1 VDAEVRPYQN
11 RCFSRNLRN
20 AIAPVLWRGIDRE
33 FWQLVS
39 TQVREGSEV
48 NAIAKPKPEEL
59 IRKAFA
65 RFTDEEII
73 PKAREMD
80 EAEQFPR
87 WMFEKIAKTGAYGIR
102 YPPSVGGASGNTTQ
116 FCIMVEELA
125 RGSMS
130 VAAFTAMQ
138 CLMGTNFLFEYG
150 TPEQHERLLKPA
162 IRGEKVASFALTE
175 ADAATDLAGVKT
187 TARQDA
193 DCWIINGSK
202 TWITNAPVADFYTVL
217 CQTDKTKGLRGLNF
231 FLIERGA
238 PGLYV
243 SKKFNKLGTRAT
255 EISELAFSDVRVPLE
270 NRLGREG
277 EGVSNLMRILA
288 VIRVMTAALSLGL
301 ARAAFDHSKRYAME
315 RTQFGKKIGSF
326 QLVQQKIANMATEIW
341 ASNLMVYRAAE
352 MVDRKERALKEASM
366 AKYFVSEVACRAAD
380 EATRI
385 FGAYS
390 YSMEYD
396 IQRFYRDC
404 RFLLFGGGT
413 SEILQTI
420 ISRECGVA

>member
-1 VDAEVRPYQN
+1 M
-11 RCFSRNLRN
+11 N
-20 AIAPVLWRGIDRE
+20 AIP
-33 FWQLVS
+33 
-39 TQVREGSEV
+39 
-48 NAIAKPKPEEL
+48 KPKPEDL
-59 IRKAFA
+59 IRKTFA
-65 RFTDEEII
+65 RFADREII

-80 EAEQFPR
+80 EAGKFPR
-87 WMFEKIAKTGAYGIR
+87 WMFEKIAQTGAFGIR
-102 YPPSVGGASGNTTQ
+102 YPKSIGGAGGNTTQ
-116 FCIMVEELA
+116 FCVMVEELA

-138 CLMGTNFLFEYG
+138 CLMGTNFLYEYG
-150 TPEQHERLLKPA
+150 TPDHHERLLKPA

-175 ADAATDLAGVKT
+175 ADAATDLGGVKT
-187 TARQDA
+187 TAKRDGDQ
-193 DCWIINGSK
+193 WVINGSK
-202 TWITNAPVADFYTVL
+202 TWITNAPVADFFTVL
-217 CQTDKTKGLRGLNF
+217 CQTDKTKKLRGLNF
-231 FLIERGA
+231 FLVERGT

-243 SKKFNKLGTRAT
+243 SKKFDKLGTRAT
-255 EISELAFSDVRVPLE
+255 EISELAFTDVRIPLE
-270 NRLGREG
+270 NRLGEEG
-277 EGVSNLMRILA
+277 RGVDNLMRILA

-301 ARAAFDHSKRYAME
+301 ARAAYDHSRRYAME

-341 ASNLMVYRAAE
+341 ASQLMVYKAAE
-352 MVDRKERALKEASM
+352 MIDSGLRPLKEASM
-366 AKYFVSEVACRAAD
+366 AKYFVSEVACRASD

-385 FGAYS
+385 YGAYS

-396 IQRFYRDC
+396 VQRFYRDC

>member
-1 VDAEVRPYQN
+1 M
-11 RCFSRNLRN
+11 N
-20 AIAPVLWRGIDRE
+20 ATAR
-33 FWQLVS
+33 
-39 TQVREGSEV
+39 
-48 NAIAKPKPEEL
+48 PKPEEL

-80 EAEQFPR
+80 EAERFPR

-102 YPPSVGGASGNTTQ
+102 YPPSIGGAGGTTTQ

-150 TPEQHERLLKPA
+150 TPDQHERLLKPA
-162 IRGEKVASFALTE
+162 IRGEKIASFALTE
-175 ADAATDLAGVKT
+175 ADAATDLGGVKT
-187 TARQDA
+187 TAKQEGDG
-193 DCWIINGSK
+193 WVINGSK
-202 TWITNAPVADFYTVL
+202 TWITNAPVADFFTVL

-231 FLIERGA
+231 FLIERGT

-243 SKKFNKLGTRAT
+243 SKKFDKLGTRAT
-255 EISELAFSDVRVPLE
+255 EISELAFSDVRVPPE

-277 EGVSNLMRILA
+277 QGVSNLMRILA

-301 ARAAFDHSKRYAME
+301 ARGAFDHSKRYAME

-326 QLVQQKIANMATEIW
+326 QLVQQKIANMATDIW
-341 ASNLMVYRAAE
+341 ASNLMVYKAAE
-352 MVDRKERALKEASM
+352 MVDRGERALKEASM

-396 IQRFYRDC
+396 VQRFYRDC

>member
-1 VDAEVRPYQN
+1 MNKIPRP
-11 RCFSRNLRN
+11 
-20 AIAPVLWRGIDRE
+20 
-33 FWQLVS
+33 
-39 TQVREGSEV
+39 T
-48 NAIAKPKPEEL
+48 PEEM
-59 IRKAFA
+59 IRKSFA

-80 EAEQFPR
+80 EADQFPR
-87 WMFEKIAKTGAYGIR
+87 WMFEKIAKTGAFGIR
-102 YPPSVGGASGNTTQ
+102 YPRSIGGAGGNTTQ

-162 IRGEKVASFALTE
+162 MRGEKVASFALTE
-175 ADAATDLAGVKT
+175 ADAATDLANVKT
-187 TARQDA
+187 TARPDG
-193 DCWIINGSK
+193 DDWVINGSK
-202 TWITNAPVADFYTVL
+202 TWITNAPVADFFTVL
-217 CQTDKTKGLRGLNF
+217 CQTDKAKGLRGLDF
-231 FLIERGA
+231 FLIERGT

-243 SKKFNKLGTRAT
+243 SKKFEKLGTRAT
-255 EISELAFSDVRVPLE
+255 EISELAFTDVRIPHE
-270 NRLGREG
+270 NRLGKEG
-277 EGVSNLMRILA
+277 QGVGNLMRILA

-301 ARAAFDHSKRYAME
+301 ARAAYNQSTRYAME
-315 RTQFGKKIGSF
+315 RTQFKKHIGSF
-326 QLVQQKIANMATEIW
+326 QLIQQKIANMATEIW
-341 ASNLMVYRAAE
+341 ASHLMTYTTAE
-352 MVDRKERALKEASM
+352 MIDKGQRPLKEASM
-366 AKYFVSEVACRAAD
+366 AKYYASEVACRCAD

-396 IQRFYRDC
+396 VQRYYRDC

-420 ISRECGVA
+420 ISRECGVS

>member
-1 VDAEVRPYQN
+1 
-11 RCFSRNLRN
+11 
-20 AIAPVLWRGIDRE
+20 
-33 FWQLVS
+33 
-39 TQVREGSEV
+39 V

-87 WMFEKIAKTGAYGIR
+87 WMFEKIARTGAYGMR
-102 YPPSVGGASGNTTQ
+102 YPPSVGGASGTTTQ

-150 TPEQHERLLKPA
+150 TPEQHEHLLKPA

-175 ADAATDLAGVKT
+175 ADAATDLASVKT
-187 TARQDA
+187 TARQDG
-193 DCWIINGSK
+193 DCWVINGSK
-202 TWITNAPVADFYTVL
+202 TWITNAPVADFFTVL

-231 FLIERGA
+231 FLIERGT

-243 SKKFNKLGTRAT
+243 SKKFDKLGTRAT

-326 QLVQQKIANMATEIW
+326 QLVQQKIANMATDIW

-396 IQRFYRDC
+396 VQRFYRDC